1 MINKNN
7 AILYTYMT
15 KTIDIKQ
22 SIVSPSIANDLETLT
37 VVVLDEQGQ
46 PAENANVSI
55 SPANASGVTNNSG
68 EILFTLGEAT
78 KYNITATASG
88 KTVTVPYYVTKDGA
102 TRLVVNPVYVKSIET
117 QLDLPVFNS
126 GIIPMI
132 GIGLGIVIILVIVWK
147 LFRRKK

>member
-15 KTIDIKQ
+15 KTIDTK
-22 SIVSPSIANDLETLT
+22 SSVVSPSTTNDMQTLT
-37 VVVLDEQGQ
+37 VVVLDEQGK
-46 PAENANVSI
+46 PAQHANVSI
-55 SPANASGVTNNSG
+55 SPANASGVTNDSG
-68 EILFTLGEAT
+68 EIRFTLGEAT
-78 KYNITATASG
+78 KYNITATASE

-117 QLDLPVFNS
+117 QLDLPVFNT